1 MQQSGNMKKYS
12 LLLFVL
18 ALAWQGC
25 SRSSTASQASQAEE
39 ASYNQEVAL
48 AFRSKTLDRDTT
60 LRVYV
65 ELDVKRESVP
75 ITLEKFVADFSFVYY
90 VRADYTTKEVLF
102 RRGLK
107 PSLEAVRQTGPNTF
121 GFTFEVP
128 KLNMPTAVLFL
139 EVTDAASA
147 QKILHDILLDFNPTR
162 LSDSYAVFGP
172 KGSFPHL
179 RNYFNFNDTLRIS
192 SLKGTARELVVTRY
206 AYEFEPAASPMGAAN
221 RNAPKVLPIDTTF
234 TMRTNQLFVLS
245 EPGLY
250 LFREDTGQVQGMGI
264 LVTNDRYPRL
274 TYPNELLQPLIYI
287 STRNEIKEISNSN
300 TAKKTL
306 DTYWLRLTSNNEGK
320 ARRTVRAYYRRVT
333 TANQLFTTYKEGW
346 KTDMGMIYVVLGPPD
361 QVTRTKEKE
370 VWTYTQN
377 PNFSEINFT
386 FVRKPNQFLEDHYEL
401 VRYPEYEPIW
411 YPIVEEW
418 RSGVVER

>member
-1 MQQSGNMKKYS
+1 MKQYILFLF
-12 LLLFVL
+12 LLLL
-18 ALAWQGC
+18 LWGGG
-25 SRSSTASQASQAEE
+25 SRSSTAPQGGGQAEE
-39 ASYNQEVAL
+39 PTYNKEAAL
-48 AFRSKTLDRDTT
+48 TFRSRTLDRDTSV
-60 LRVYV
+60 RVYM
-65 ELDVKRESVP
+65 ELDVKREAGTV
-75 ITLEKFVADFSFVYY
+75 TLDKFVNDFSFIYY
-90 VRADYTTKEVLF
+90 VQADYNGKEVLY

-107 PSLEAVRQTGPNTF
+107 PTTEAVRQTGPGTF

-128 KLNMPTAVLFL
+128 KLNVPTAVLFL
-139 EVTDAASA
+139 EVTDASA
-147 QKILHDILLDFNPTR
+147 GQKLLHDILLEFKPTR
-162 LSDSYAVFGP
+162 MSDSYALFGP

-179 RNYFNFNDTLRIS
+179 RSYFSTDDTLRIAD
-192 SLKGTARELVVTRY
+192 LKGTAREMVVTRY
-206 AYEFEPAASPMGAAN
+206 AYDFEPAASPMGAGN

-234 TMRTNQLFVLS
+234 TLRTNQMFQLVD
-245 EPGLY
+245 PGLY
-250 LFREDTGQVQGMGI
+250 LFREDTSQVQGMGVLI
-264 LVTNDRYPRL
+264 TDDRYPRL
-274 TYPNELLQPLIYI
+274 TYPQNLLKPLIYI

-300 TAKKTL
+300 APKRTL
-306 DTYWLRLTSNNEGK
+306 DNYWLRLASNNEGK
-320 ARRTVRAYYRRVT
+320 ARRTIRAYYRRVA

-361 QVTRTKEKE
+361 QVARTKEKE

-386 FVRKPNQFLEDHYEL
+386 FVRKPNQFVEDHYEL

>member
-1 MQQSGNMKKYS
+1 MKKYILFLFALP
-12 LLLFVL
+12 LL
-18 ALAWQGC
+18 WQGC
-25 SRSSTASQASQAEE
+25 SRSSTAPQGGQAEE
-39 ASYNQEVAL
+39 ASYNKEVSL
-48 AFRSKTLDRDTT
+48 AFRSKTLDRDTS
-60 LRVYV
+60 LRVYM
-65 ELDVKRESVP
+65 ELDVKRESGPV
-75 ITLEKFVADFSFVYY
+75 TLEKFVNDFSFIYY
-90 VRADYTTKEVLF
+90 VQSDYTSKEVLF

-107 PSLEAVRQTGPNTF
+107 PSTDAVRQTGPNTF
-121 GFTFEVP
+121 GFTFEVS
-128 KLNMPTAVLFL
+128 KLDMPTAVLFL
-139 EVTDAASA
+139 EVTDASSS
-147 QKILHDILLDFNPTR
+147 QKMLHDILLEFKPAR

-172 KGSFPHL
+172 KGSFPYL
-179 RNYFNFNDTLRIS
+179 RTYFSPDDTLRIA
-192 SLKGTARELVVTRY
+192 SLKATTREMVVTRY
-206 AYEFEPAASPMGAAN
+206 AYDFEPAASPMGAGN

-234 TMRTNQLFVLS
+234 SMRTNQQFMLR

-250 LFREDTGQVQGMGI
+250 LFREDTSQVQGMGVLI
-264 LVTNDRYPRL
+264 TNDRYPRL
-274 TYPNELLQPLIYI
+274 TQPKDLLKPLIYI
-287 STRNEIKEISNSN
+287 STRNEIKEIAN
-300 TAKKTL
+300 TNVPKKTL

-320 ARRTVRAYYRRVT
+320 ARRSIRAYYRRVN

-361 QVTRTKEKE
+361 QVARTKEKE

-386 FVRKPNQFLEDHYEL
+386 FIRKPNQFVEDHYEL

>member
-1 MQQSGNMKKYS
+1 MKNYIP
-12 LLLFVL
+12 LLFLL
-18 ALAWQGC
+18 ALLGGAC
-25 SRSSTASQASQAEE
+25 SRSSTAPQGGGPGEE
-39 ASYNQEVAL
+39 PAYNKEAAL
-48 AFRSKTLDRDTT
+48 TFRSRTLDRDTS
-60 LRVYV
+60 LRVYM
-65 ELDVKRESVP
+65 ELDVKREGGAVS
-75 ITLEKFVADFSFVYY
+75 LEKFVNDFSFIYY
-90 VRADYTTKEVLF
+90 VQPDYNSKEVLF

-107 PSLEAVRQTGPNTF
+107 PTTEAVRQTAPGTF

-128 KLNMPTAVLFL
+128 KLNVPSAVLFL
-139 EVTDAASA
+139 EVTDASA
-147 QKILHDILLDFNPTR
+147 GQKLLHDILLEFKPTR
-162 LSDSYAVFGP
+162 MSDSYALFGP

-179 RNYFNFNDTLRIS
+179 RTYFSPDDTLRIGD
-192 SLKGTARELVVTRY
+192 LKGTSRDLIVTRY
-206 AYEFEPAASPMGAAN
+206 AYDFEPAASPMGAGN

-234 TMRTNQLFVLS
+234 TLRTNQLFQLVD
-245 EPGLY
+245 PGLY
-250 LFREDTGQVQGMGI
+250 LFREDTTQVQGVGVLI
-264 LVTNDRYPRL
+264 TDDRYPRL
-274 TYPNELLQPLIYI
+274 TYPQTLLKPLIYI

-300 TAKKTL
+300 APKKTL
-306 DTYWLRLTSNNEGK
+306 DNYWLRLASNNEGK
-320 ARRTVRAYYRRVT
+320 ARRTIRSYYRRVT

-361 QVTRTKEKE
+361 QVARTKEKE

-386 FVRKPNQFLEDHYEL
+386 FLRKPNQFVEDHYEL